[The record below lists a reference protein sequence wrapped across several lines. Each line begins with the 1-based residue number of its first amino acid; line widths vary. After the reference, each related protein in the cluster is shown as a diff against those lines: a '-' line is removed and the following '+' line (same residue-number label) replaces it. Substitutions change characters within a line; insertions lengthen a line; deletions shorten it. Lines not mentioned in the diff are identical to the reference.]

1 MASGSY
7 QAVPFSYGNT
17 EASSDPRNS
26 EERFGKSNFCPP
38 FPMPETLVNHLP
50 STEKIHQII
59 ARTALFVSERGGQS
73 EIILRVKQGNNP
85 TFGFLMPNHN
95 LHPYFRYLVDHP
107 ELMVPTKDKPIP
119 QQDDGESDMGQNQ
132 SCSVVGEGLSLL
144 GSIYGSGEDE
154 DGSVDAA
161 LDPRDAESAPSV
173 EVADRTH
180 SQPSSHILDKAGSN
194 HLSSVSLV
202 KEKVPLACSHA
213 SVAAVAASELYSKRK
228 ELDAKMSITI
238 VPNKPITSSSSLLK
252 DESLI
257 MEPPSSVKYVIEKIV
272 EFIVKNGK
280 EFEAILIEQDQN
292 SGRFPFLLPSHRYHL
307 HYLKVLQWALEF
319 KLSKRSNT
327 AQPLD
332 VDKKSVRETSRFKG
346 ANSAQGLNGSSAQV
360 PTDLDRTEKFR
371 MVIGGAK
378 KESQDPPSKPSQ
390 QGVGLSVEAAAE
402 IVLAATRGSRNN
414 NPKTN
419 FSKTHL
425 DSSKA
430 TEDPG
435 LSNSE
440 TGGSL
445 PLSLHACGHSTSE
458 RDKSNS
464 LPPLVSNLEKGGVSV
479 AKAMAESAA
488 LAAAS
493 EADSSEARL
502 SHDQK
507 LKAERLKRA
516 KMFAALIKA
525 GGAHRAPVQLTLG
538 QPILASASGHS
549 DTLEIRSRSR
559 GATPSFSG
567 ANALEPSK
575 MDLGLL
581 EETQEIESFEERK
594 KETVQTGHE
603 GRNDKSKKEVEEN
616 GGDSKKHRNYRRKH
630 HEEEKND
637 ESEEEQGEDRASKK
651 HKRSKKKRHGRG
663 RKGESEEEEGEV
675 RDDKKHTHSRKE
687 WHRRER
693 NDQSEEEEE
702 EVGNNKKHKH
712 SKEKQ
717 HAGERSDGTEEE
729 EEGEVRESKKHRHSR
744 RKRHRREINYE
755 SGEEDEDDGDTKQDR
770 HSKRKCH
777 REDKRRHDAEI
788 DEKRHKSHSTSKRTE
803 SRYRH
808 KHHDSSEG
816 SDGHG
821 RKSDKHKERYRRD
834 DDGVN
839 LEPTVY
845 RSGDEVEVGEKV
857 DSMSLGGVE
866 GGRGEAPHS
875 EIPEDLRT
883 KIRAMLLSTL

>member
-1 MASGSY
+1 MAFPSRDGEKWRGISPDLMGSDFCESVDLEVVGRHAFLFDDDSTSQFVDSSDALVPWNGDSHLSIDRYDVRHLLSDLSSLRKKQKLPSSKSPDAVSESDLDFERFRDLRKSDDPEGGGRGAEMASGSY

-38 FPMPETLVNHLP
+38 FPMPETLVNHL
-50 STEKIHQII
+50 
-59 ARTALFVSERGGQS
+59 
-73 EIILRVKQGNNP
+73 
-85 TFGFLMPNHN
+85 
-95 LHPYFRYLVDHP
+95 
-107 ELMVPTKDKPIP
+107 
-119 QQDDGESDMGQNQ
+119 
-132 SCSVVGEGLSLL
+132 
-144 GSIYGSGEDE
+144 
-154 DGSVDAA
+154 
-161 LDPRDAESAPSV
+161 
-173 EVADRTH
+173 
-180 SQPSSHILDKAGSN
+180 
-194 HLSSVSLV
+194 
-202 KEKVPLACSHA
+202 
-213 SVAAVAASELYSKRK
+213 
-228 ELDAKMSITI
+228 
-238 VPNKPITSSSSLLK
+238 
-252 DESLI
+252 
-257 MEPPSSVKYVIEKIV
+257 
-272 EFIVKNGK
+272 
-280 EFEAILIEQDQN
+280 
-292 SGRFPFLLPSHRYHL
+292 
-307 HYLKVLQWALEF
+307 F